1 MSSIRRSSSAAMR
14 AFSCASR
21 VGYCFGSRKSVSM
34 PCARAMS
41 RTGAAPRSEIS
52 TAMITGS
59 RPDSAASTRAW
70 KFEPLPEARTPTRSR
85 SAIHHRAGAGTD
97 LTDVEDSLPRRR
109 QDLRRARRVAG
120 THDEEKTQA
129 HVEGASHLGVL
140 DPPRLLHDPEYGGHG

>member
-1 MSSIRRSSSAAMR
+1 MSPIRLSSSAAMM

-21 VGYCFGSRKSVSM
+21 VGYCFGSRKSAST

-109 QDLRRARRVAG
+109 QDLGRARRVAG

-129 HVEGASHLGVL
+129 HVEGARSEEHTSELQS
-140 DPPRLLHDPEYGGHG
+140 